1 MLAMRLQQI
10 GPNEALLV
18 NNNRNHISRNA
29 TLVVE
34 VVEVEGPGFM
44 HSSMISLSQAISIFL
59 LWQDSL
65 QEYLI
70 FYSCFFLH
78 LLLICMGFEY

>member
-1 MLAMRLQQI
+1 MLVMRLQQI

-18 NNNRNHISRNA
+18 NNNRNHISRKA
-29 TLVVE
+29 TL
-34 VVEVEGPGFM
+34 VVEVEGPGSM

-59 LWQDSL
+59 LWRDSL

-78 LLLICMGFEY
+78 LLLICVGFEC

>member
-18 NNNRNHISRNA
+18 NNNRNHISRKA

-34 VVEVEGPGFM
+34 VVVEGPGFM
-44 HSSMISLSQAISIFL
+44 HSSMISLSQAISMFL